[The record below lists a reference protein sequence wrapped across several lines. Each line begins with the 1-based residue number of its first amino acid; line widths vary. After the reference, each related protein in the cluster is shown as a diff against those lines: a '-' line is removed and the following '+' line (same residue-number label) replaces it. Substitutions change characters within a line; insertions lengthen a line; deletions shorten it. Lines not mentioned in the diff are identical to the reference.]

1 MSASS
6 TNSLESTGNSAAV
19 LRGVLPVL
27 QTPYHEDET
36 IDFETLSREID
47 WVYERGA
54 NGVVLAMVSE
64 WLRLNDEERRQVCK
78 HVVKASNGRGS
89 VTVSV
94 SAESAFVA
102 VVQARHAEQ
111 SGATAVMA
119 IPPLSVALPES
130 EVVAYYRRIIE
141 SIQIPV
147 IVQDASG
154 YVGMPMPVCA
164 LSTLLDDFGPQRVLF
179 KPEATPIGPKL
190 TELREAT
197 EGRAKVF
204 EGSGGISLV
213 DSYRRGIIGT
223 MPGAEMIEGIVAL
236 WRALEAD
243 DQPTVDR
250 LSMPIGA
257 LVALQ
262 TGLDGFLTVEKHLLV
277 RQGLFKNTIVRR
289 PVGFQL
295 DEETR
300 REVDRLFNI
309 LTLALKTIAL
319 KETK

>member
-1 MSASS
+1 MNPASKSS
-6 TNSLESTGNSAAV
+6 TVA
-19 LRGVLPVL
+19 LRGALHGVLPVL
-27 QTPYHEDET
+27 QMAYHEDET
-36 IDFETLSREID
+36 IDFETLGREID
-47 WVYERGA
+47 WLYECGA
-54 NGVVLAMVSE
+54 DGVVLAMVSE
-64 WLRLNDEERRQVCK
+64 WLRLNDEERRQVCE
-78 HVVKASNGRGS
+78 HVVKASDGRGS
-89 VTVSV
+89 VTISV

-102 VVQARHAEQ
+102 VTQARHAEQ

-119 IPPLSVALPES
+119 IPPLSIALPES
-130 EVVAYYRRIIE
+130 ELIAYYRRIIE
-141 SIQIPV
+141 CVQIPV

-154 YVGMPMPVCA
+154 YVGMPMPVSA
-164 LSTLLDDFGPQRVLF
+164 LSTLLDDYGPQRVFF

-213 DSYRRGIIGT
+213 DSYRRGIVGT
-223 MPGAEMIEGIVAL
+223 MPGSEMIEGIMAL
-236 WRALEAD
+236 WCALEAD

-262 TGLDGFLTVEKHLLV
+262 TGLDGFLAVEKHLLV

-300 REVDRLFNI
+300 REVDRLFDL

-319 KETK
+319 KESQ